1 MKKSFIYFIC
11 FAFFAFTAC
20 NETQDLDPVLE
31 MEETFETSEL
41 ELLAELEGENLR
53 AQNVQ
58 GNGLKN
64 LSVTGELAN
73 GDQFKGTVSI
83 TELGYD
89 ETLGLVTSGEV
100 RGIIIP
106 KDGGRRTPIRESFT
120 NVPATLADGTSTGTS
135 AEAAQRSCRILFLD
149 LGPIFLDVLGLQ
161 VDLSQ
166 IILDVTAVGGSGN
179 LLGNLLCAVAGL
191 LDPLSGLLAFLDNLG
206 QLLDLLGQINN
217 LLG

>member
-1 MKKSFIYFIC
+1 MKKNFIYLLC
-11 FAFFAFTAC
+11 FTLLAFTAC

-31 MEETFETSEL
+31 MEETLETSDL
-41 ELLAELEGENLR
+41 ELLSEFEGENLR
-53 AQNVQ
+53 VQNVQ

-64 LSVTGELAN
+64 LSVTGDLEN
-73 GDQFKGTVSI
+73 GDRFMGMVTI
-83 TELGYD
+83 TELSYD
-89 ETLGLVTSGEV
+89 KTLGLVTSGEI

-106 KDGGRRTPIRESFT
+106 KDGGKRTPIRESFE
-120 NVPATLADGTSTGTS
+120 NIPATLADGTSLGSNLEGART
-135 AEAAQRSCRILFLD
+135 SCRILFLD

-179 LLGNLLCAVAGL
+179 LLGNLLCAVTGL
-191 LDPLSGLLAFLDNLG
+191 LDPLSGLLAFLENLG